1 VIPKVFKIKIKL
13 KQAFLLSLFSFF
25 IVSAQNK
32 DTAIQ
37 VNLSDTG
44 KTLLIIAKDTN
55 VKKQGMAMQ
64 KYRSPKKAAIFSAIL
79 PGLGQAYNRKYWKIP
94 IIYGALG
101 GLGYLFNNNNIEYQ
115 KNRNELIFRL
125 NNKGQVNDYPALNA
139 ENITTQKEIFRRYRD
154 LSGLGF
160 LLVYVSN
167 ILEASVDAHLMTY
180 DMSDDLSL
188 KWQPHFYDMKQQQS
202 LVGVSFTLNIKH

>member
-32 DTAIQ
+32 DTAIKI
-37 VNLSDTG
+37 NLSDTG
-44 KTLLIIAKDTN
+44 KTLMIVAKDTN
-55 VKKQGMAMQ
+55 VKKQGA
-64 KYRSPKKAAIFSAIL
+64 KTRTLRSPKKAAIFSAIL
-79 PGLGQAYNRKYWKIP
+79 PGLGQAYNRSYWKIP
-94 IIYGALG
+94 IIYGAMG
-101 GLGYLFNNNNIEYQ
+101 GLAYLFNNNNLEYQ
-115 KNRNELIFRL
+115 RNRNELIFRL
-125 NNKGQVNDYPALNA
+125 NNPNQVNDYPKLSA

-160 LLVYVSN
+160 LLVYVGN
-167 ILEASVDAHLMTY
+167 ILEASVDAHLKTY

-188 KWQPHFYDMKQQQS
+188 KWQPHFYDVKQQQA
-202 LVGVSFTLNIKH
+202 LVGVSFTLNFKH

>member
-1 VIPKVFKIKIKL
+1 VITKVFKIKIKL

-32 DTAIQ
+32 DTAIKI
-37 VNLSDTG
+37 NLSDTG
-44 KTLLIIAKDTN
+44 KTLMIVAKDTN
-55 VKKQGMAMQ
+55 VKKQGVNTRTM
-64 KYRSPKKAAIFSAIL
+64 RSPKKAALFSAIL
-79 PGLGQAYNRKYWKIP
+79 PGLGQAYNRSYWKIP

-115 KNRNELIFRL
+115 RNRNELIYRI
-125 NNKGQVNDYPALNA
+125 NNPTLINDYPELSA
-139 ENITTQKEIFRRYRD
+139 ENITTQKEIYRRYRD

-160 LLVYVSN
+160 ILVYVSN
-167 ILEASVDAHLMTY
+167 ILEASVDAHLKTY

-188 KWQPHFYDMKQQQS
+188 KWQPHFYDVKQQQA
-202 LVGVSFTLNIKH
+202 LVGVSFTLNFKH